1 MCTQHKR
8 SKRCSSEHTSD
19 GSSSK
24 PSRAAEGLYNN
35 ARNDLEGNRYEHNC
49 SVGPHFRC
57 IERPLIKII
66 KFFIKLIWFSSNVVV
81 CLLRN
86 VQMVS
91 IMSCRSKNF
100 LLSNSSIKMDLLKLS
115 AMDAD
120 GLASY
125 LSTYQDD
132 VDSFLLE
139 NKSIENIALFLEIY
153 R

>member
-1 MCTQHKR
+1 MDADMLASYLSTYQDDVDSFLLENKSIANIALFLEIFARLCESTSHCLDV
-8 SKRCSSEHTSD
+8 CSS
-19 GSSSK
+19 
-24 PSRAAEGLYNN
+24 
-35 ARNDLEGNRYEHNC
+35 

-100 LLSNSSIKMDLLKLS
+100 LFSLIFPKLKISNTQIFRKILTMNRNTLRD
-115 AMDAD
+115 
-120 GLASY
+120 Y
-125 LSTYQDD
+125 LWFTGKILY
-132 VDSFLLE
+132 V
-139 NKSIENIALFLEIY
+139 LFVKDYVI
-153 R
+153 